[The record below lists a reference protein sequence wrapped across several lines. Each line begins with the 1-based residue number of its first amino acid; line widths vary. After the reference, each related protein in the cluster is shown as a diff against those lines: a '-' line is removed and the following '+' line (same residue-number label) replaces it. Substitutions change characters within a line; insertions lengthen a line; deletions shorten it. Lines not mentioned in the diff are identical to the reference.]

1 MAVATAL
8 ALGSIGI
15 SAVSGF
21 LGFGSSKDEAK
32 ARERAARRAAAI
44 AQERAE
50 REERLE
56 RKRIEYEVG
65 IAERHAE
72 WEIEKSLEA
81 AEFTA
86 ERIEEEAAFVLGAQ
100 KAGYAA
106 SGVGLA
112 GSSLAVITRT
122 AKMARIEREQVM
134 RGHEVFE
141 EARMLEVEE
150 LREGEEAAFGW
161 FTERLHAE
169 TKYGAES
176 RAAEIKMYE
185 SQQKYAGYGQFLS
198 VGATL
203 LGGAANIYGGLTTAP
218 GTSPRGSVAPMGG
231 GTTMYT
237 GRRLTT
243 PFM

>member
-1 MAVATAL
+1 MLFAAAGLAMAAGSVYMSSQESKKSASSRKRAAKRATE
-8 ALGSIGI
+8 I
-15 SAVSGF
+15 
-21 LGFGSSKDEAK
+21 
-32 ARERAARRAAAI
+32 ARERAD
-44 AQERAE
+44 

-56 RKRIEYEVG
+56 RERIEYEIGV
-65 IAERHAE
+65 AEKHAE

-106 SGVGLA
+106 SGVGLK

-122 AKMARIEREQVM
+122 AKIARIERERVF
-134 RGHEVFE
+134 RGHEIFE
-141 EARMLEVEE
+141 EAKTLEVEE
-150 LREGEEAAFGW
+150 LRAGEERAFGW
-161 FTERLHAE
+161 FTERLTAE
-169 TKYGAES
+169 AKYGAQS

-185 SQQKYAGYGQFLS
+185 SQEKYARYGQFLS

-203 LGGAANIYGGLTTAP
+203 LGGAADIYGGLTTTP